1 MKIISWNARGL
12 GNPSAFRHLRLLVQQ
27 QSPHILFLMET
38 KLPDNSVPRVR
49 QSLRFP
55 NGLESPRSGL
65 SGGLLLL
72 WKDEVE
78 ISLLHMGST
87 FFDCYM
93 TIENSPTVHLTC
105 FYGAPE
111 VHNRQASWTLLERL
125 ADVAP
130 HLPWFVI
137 GDFNEILSNSN
148 KSGGALRSESQMD
161 AFRKA
166 IDKGCLYETLVDGDP
181 FTWAKNQAAAN
192 TLKERLDWCFINNH
206 WNFFFESPQVH
217 HLDYFQSDH
226 RAISATIS
234 LLSPQI
240 ANKKRRS
247 RFRYEKL
254 IKESQSRVE
263 QLNNSLNQSSSH
275 FDELKHAESI
285 LDELLEQE
293 EVYWQ
298 QRSRVDWLAC
308 GDKNTKS
315 FHTKASA
322 RQTNN
327 HIKFLYNNVGGKAF
341 STADISTIVQDFYA
355 DLFQAGDLDECA
367 LAHTLDC
374 IPTLVTNADKDALL
388 APFTTTKVDSALK
401 SMSSDKSPGID
412 GMSAMFYQQHWS
424 IVGDLVSRAV
434 LNILNHGAD
443 PTSFNHTLITLIP
456 KIKKPHHMKDFRPIS
471 LCNVISKLVTKMIVA
486 RFKEVLPLVIS
497 ETQSAFLANRL
508 ITDNILVAFELVH
521 AIKNK
526 TAGRHGIASLKL
538 DMSKAFDRVEWK
550 FIEEVMK
557 KMGFA
562 HSWVKIIMGCLTTNR
577 FSFLVNGEVTGSLTP
592 TRGLRQGCPL
602 SPYLFLICAEGLSRL
617 LQHEQDLGNL
627 HGFKLTRR
635 APMISHL
642 LFADDSLLFCQAD
655 ESSCLAIK
663 RVLDIYHRASGQLI
677 NRDKSVMSFSPNTT
691 LAAQVF
697 FHRHLSMPIS
707 ECRERYLGL
716 PSYSG
721 RDKKELFSNIK
732 ERIWKLMQSW
742 NEKLFSA
749 GGREVLLK
757 AVVQSIPTYAMS
769 CFRLPVYF
777 CNQLES
783 MMSNFWWGM
792 NENGSKI
799 HWRSWNLLCKTK
811 GEGGMG
817 FRSFIQ
823 FNQAL
828 LAKQAWRLVDNPT
841 SLLATLLKSKYFPNN
856 SFLEASMGHSP
867 SLTWQGIRWGRE
879 LLIHGLRWKIGEGR
893 SIRSGFDPW
902 IPGHTTFWPTIYS
915 GPPNGVVA
923 NLITDERQWNTTL
936 LQQYFSP
943 IDVDKILTLPLS
955 YFPTTDK
962 LIWHHHSSGNF
973 TVQSAYH
980 LATSLDDEDL
990 CSPSTSAVA
999 WWKLFWSLQVPQK
1012 VKIFAWRAIH
1022 DALPVAT
1029 SLVRRKIITDSTCSI
1044 CKQAWESTGHA
1055 LFSCKY
1061 AKAVWRS
1068 LNLSFNW
1075 SAAANMKNGDY
1086 VTYLSSIYNKAEME
1100 QLLCTMW
1107 AIWTERN
1114 NVIHGKNARR
1124 AKNLAVF
1131 ATVFLQN
1138 FRAAK
1143 NNSATAGFEP
1153 ATAAPATSHQQPS
1166 HSRPSAPVSWRPP
1179 VAGAFKLNTDAAV
1192 DVSSHTTGLGA
1203 ILRDANGHVKAA
1215 FSMPMIGNLKSHEME
1230 AKALFHGL
1238 NWALQQ
1244 QLPIDQIEMDALM
1257 VVNALKA
1264 PFNSNSEFS
1273 DLINDVLSLLSFF
1286 PNVNVS
1292 HVNRV
1297 ANSAAHGLA
1306 KFALGVDETCTWLE
1320 IIPPP
1325 IYSIIVNESLF
1336 V

>member
-1 MKIISWNARGL
+1 
-12 GNPSAFRHLRLLVQQ
+12 
-27 QSPHILFLMET
+27 MET
-38 KLPDNSVPRVR
+38 KLPDNSVSRVR

-93 TIENSPTVHLTC
+93 TIENSLTVHLTC

-111 VHNRQASWTLLERL
+111 VYNRQASWTLLERL

-137 GDFNEILSNSN
+137 DLNP
-148 KSGGALRSESQMD
+148 KWMRSAKQLT
-161 AFRKA
+161 KA
-166 IDKGCLYETLVDGDP
+166 VFLKLPLMVIPLLGQNRAT
-181 FTWAKNQAAAN
+181 TN
-192 TLKERLDWCFINNH
+192 TLKERLDLCFINNH
-206 WNFFFESPQVH
+206 WDSFFESPQVH
-217 HLDYFQSDH
+217 HLDYFQSNH

-234 LLSPQI
+234 LLSTQTTS
-240 ANKKRRS
+240 KKRKS

-254 IKESQSRVE
+254 WLSDRDSKSIIAENWLQHDSNDPIAVVISNLNTCAGKLQLWHDHKYGKMKKNIKECQSRVE
-263 QLNNSLNQSSSH
+263 QLNNSFNQSSSH
-275 FDELKHAESI
+275 FDELKNVESI

-298 QRSRVDWLAC
+298 QQSRVDWLAYI
-308 GDKNTKS
+308 
-315 FHTKASA
+315 SA
-322 RQTNN
+322 
-327 HIKFLYNNVGGKAF
+327 
-341 STADISTIVQDFYA
+341 IVQDFYA
-355 DLFQAGDLDECA
+355 DLFTAGDLDECA

-374 IPTLVTNADKDALL
+374 IPTLVTNAHNDALL
-388 APFTTTKVDSALK
+388 APFTTAEVDSALK

-412 GMSAMFYQQHWS
+412 GMSFMFYQQHWS
-424 IVGDLVSRAV
+424 IVGDLVSRVV

-497 ETQSAFLANRL
+497 EMQSAFLANRL

-562 HSWVKIIMGCLTTNR
+562 PSWVKIIMSCLTTNR
-577 FSFLVNGEVTGSLTP
+577 FSFLVNGEVTSSLTP

-602 SPYLFLICAEGLSRL
+602 SPNLFLICDERLSRL
-617 LQHEQDLGNL
+617 WQHEQDLGNI

-642 LFADDSLLFCQAD
+642 LFADDSLLFYQAD

-663 RVLDIYHRASGQLI
+663 RVLDTYHRASGQLI

-691 LAAQVF
+691 LAAQIF

-707 ECRERYLGL
+707 ECHERYLGL

-721 RDKKELFSNIK
+721 RDKNELFSNIK

-769 CFRLPVYF
+769 CFRLLVYF
-777 CNQLES
+777 RNQLES

-828 LAKQAWRLVDNPT
+828 LAKQASQLIDNPT

-879 LLIHGLRWKIGEGR
+879 LLVHGLRWKIGEGR

-902 IPGHTTFWPTIYS
+902 IPGHTTFLPMTYS
-915 GPPNGVVA
+915 GPSNGVVA
-923 NLITDERQWNTTL
+923 NLITDERQWNTPL

-943 IDVDKILTLPLS
+943 IDVEKILTLPLS

-980 LATSLDDEDL
+980 LATSLEDEDL
-990 CSPSTSAVA
+990 SSPSSPAVA

-1075 SAAANMKNGDY
+1075 CAATNMKNRDY
-1086 VTYLSSIYNKAEME
+1086 VTYLSSIYNKVEME

-1131 ATVFLQN
+1131 ATDFLQN
-1138 FRAAK
+1138 FRAAQH
-1143 NNSATAGFEP
+1143 NAACVSSGSATA
-1153 ATAAPATSHQQPS
+1153 TPATSHQQQS
-1166 HSRPSAPVSWRPP
+1166 HTRPPASIPWRPP
-1179 VAGAFKLNTDAAV
+1179 AACAFKLNTDAAV
-1192 DVSSHTTGLGA
+1192 DVSSHITGIGV
-1203 ILRDANGHVKAA
+1203 ILRDANGHVKAC
-1215 FSMPMIGNLKSHEME
+1215 
-1230 AKALFHGL
+1230 
-1238 NWALQQ
+1238 
-1244 QLPIDQIEMDALM
+1244 ALM

-1264 PFNSNSEFS
+1264 PFNSNLEFS
-1273 DLINDVLSLLSFF
+1273 DLIIDVLSLLSFF

-1297 ANSAAHGLA
+1297 ADSAAHGLA

>member
-1 MKIISWNARGL
+1 
-12 GNPSAFRHLRLLVQQ
+12 
-27 QSPHILFLMET
+27 MET
-38 KLPDNSVPRVR
+38 KLSDNSVSRVR
-49 QSLRFP
+49 QSLHFP

-78 ISLLHMGST
+78 ITLLNMGST

-93 TIENSPTVHLTC
+93 MVENSPTVHLTC

-111 VHNRQASWTLLERL
+111 VNNRQASWTLFERL

-130 HLPWFVI
+130 HLPWIVI

-148 KSGGALRSESQMD
+148 KSGGALHCESQMD

-166 IDKGCLYETLVDGDP
+166 IDKGCLHETLVEGDP
-181 FTWAKNQAAAN
+181 FTWAKNRAATN
-192 TLKERLDWCFINNH
+192 TIKESIDWCFINNH
-206 WNFFFESPQVH
+206 WESFFECPQ
-217 HLDYFQSDH
+217 DSTDPIA
-226 RAISATIS
+226 AIIS
-234 LLSPQI
+234 NITTCAGQLQLWREHKYGKM
-240 ANKKRRS
+240 KKN
-247 RFRYEKL
+247 
-254 IKESQSRVE
+254 IKKCQKQVE
-263 QLNNSLNQSSSH
+263 QLNNSSSHSSSH
-275 FDELKHAESI
+275 FDDLKQAESI

-308 GDKNTKS
+308 GDRNTKY

-322 RQTNN
+322 RRTNN
-327 HIKFLYNNVGGKAF
+327 HIKFLFNNSGGKA
-341 STADISTIVQDFYA
+341 SSIADISTVVQDFYA
-355 DLFQAGDLDECA
+355 DLFTAGNIDECA

-374 IPTLVTNADKDALL
+374 IPTLVTNAHNDALL
-388 APFTTTKVDSALK
+388 APFTPAEVDSALK
-401 SMSSDKSPGID
+401 TMSLDKSPGID

-424 IVGDLVSRAV
+424 IVGDLVSHAV
-434 LNILNHGAD
+434 LNILNTGAD
-443 PTSFNHTLITLIP
+443 PSNLNHTLITLIP

-497 ETQSAFLANRL
+497 DTQSAFLANRL

-526 TAGRHGIASLKL
+526 TAGKHGIASLKL

-550 FIEEVMK
+550 FLDEVMK

-562 HSWVKIIMGCLTTNR
+562 NGWVSLIMSCLTTNR
-577 FSFLVNGEVTGSLTP
+577 FSFLINGEVTGSLTP
-592 TRGLRQGCPL
+592 RRGLRQGCPL
-602 SPYLFLICAEGLSRL
+602 SPYLFLICAEGISRL
-617 LQHEQDLGNL
+617 LQREQDLGNL

-642 LFADDSLLFCQAD
+642 LFADDSLLSCQAD
-655 ESSCLAIK
+655 ESSCLSIK
-663 RVLDIYHRASGQLI
+663 RVLYTYHRASGQLI

-691 LAAQVF
+691 LAAKVF

-707 ECRERYLGL
+707 ECHERYLGL

-721 RDKKELFSNIK
+721 RDKKELFSNMK

-828 LAKQAWRLVDNPT
+828 LAKQAWRLVENPN
-841 SLLATLLKSKYFPNN
+841 SLLATLLKSRYFPNN
-856 SFLEASMGHSP
+856 SFLDARR
-867 SLTWQGIRWGRE
+867 L
-879 LLIHGLRWKIGEGR
+879 
-893 SIRSGFDPW
+893 IRSGFDPW
-902 IPGHTTFWPTIYS
+902 IPRHTSFLPLTYS
-915 GPPNGVVA
+915 GPSNGVVA
-923 NLITDERQWNTTL
+923 NLITDERQWNATL

-955 YFPTTDK
+955 YFPSRDK

-980 LATSLDDEDL
+980 LATSLEDEDL
-990 CSPSTSAVA
+990 SSTSTSTVA
-999 WWKLFWSLQVPQK
+999 WWKLFWSLQVSQK
-1012 VKIFAWRAIH
+1012 VKIFPWRAIH
-1022 DALPVAT
+1022 DALLVAT

-1068 LNLSFNW
+1068 LGLSFNW
-1075 SAAANMKNGDY
+1075 SAAASMKNGDY
-1086 VTYLSSIYNKAEME
+1086 VTHLSSMYNKTEME
-1100 QLLCTMW
+1100 QLFCTMW
-1107 AIWTERN
+1107 AIWIERN
-1114 NVIHGKNARR
+1114 NIIHGKKARC
-1124 AKNLAVF
+1124 AQNLAAF
-1131 ATVFLQN
+1131 ASVFLQN
-1138 FRAAK
+1138 FRAAQQRS
-1143 NNSATAGFEP
+1143 SAAIPVTTP
-1153 ATAAPATSHQQPS
+1153 ATPALPHQPLPRLSASAAWHPPA
-1166 HSRPSAPVSWRPP
+1166 
-1179 VAGAFKLNTDAAV
+1179 AGTFKLNTDATV
-1192 DVSSHTTGLGA
+1192 DISTHKTGLGA
-1203 ILRDANGHVKAA
+1203 VLRNANGHVKAA
-1215 FSMPMIGNLKSHEME
+1215 LSMPMLDNLKSHEME
-1230 AKALFHGL
+1230 AKSLFYGL
-1238 NWALQQ
+1238 NWALQHH
-1244 QLPIDQIEMDALM
+1244 LPIDQIEMDALM

-1273 DLINDVLSLLSFF
+1273 DLILDVLSLLSFF
-1286 PNVNVS
+1286 SNVRVS

-1306 KFALGVDETCTWLE
+1306 KFALRVDETCTWLE

-1336 V
+1336 L